1 MNKSVVLGEN
11 LALERCKPLHTGES
25 PLSPEMIEGY
35 RTLLPDWKQSGK
47 HLVKSFKFKDFHET
61 IGFVNAL
68 AFIAN
73 REDHHPELEVGYSTC
88 LVRYGTHDVGGLSKN
103 DFICAAKIDG
113 FMNGC
118 S

>member
-1 MNKSVVLGEN
+1 M
-11 LALERCKPLHTGES
+11 
-25 PLSPEMIEGY
+25 
-35 RTLLPDWKQSGK
+35 
-47 HLVKSFKFKDFHET
+47 
-61 IGFVNAL
+61 NAL